1 MQNDFPP
8 GWDEKQVREL
18 IAYHENR
25 TEAEA
30 VAEMEAAFAREDE
43 TLMSIPHGLL
53 SVVLELIEYYEQTQH
68 DSADEAEPAGT
79 PFAVTLPAVV
89 TDGQIK
95 LLTSVELAEGTK
107 LLVTALSHDV
117 NAFGLQNGHA
127 VFDSIWNNEEDDVYA
142 DLLKA

>member
-68 DSADEAEPAGT
+68 TESGEAETSDA
-79 PFAVTLPAVV
+79 PFAVTVPAIVK
-89 TDGQIK
+89 DRQIK
-95 LLTSVELAEGTK
+95 LLSPTELAEGTK
-107 LLVTALSHDV
+107 LLVTALSHEAS
-117 NAFGLQNGHA
+117 AFGLQNGHA